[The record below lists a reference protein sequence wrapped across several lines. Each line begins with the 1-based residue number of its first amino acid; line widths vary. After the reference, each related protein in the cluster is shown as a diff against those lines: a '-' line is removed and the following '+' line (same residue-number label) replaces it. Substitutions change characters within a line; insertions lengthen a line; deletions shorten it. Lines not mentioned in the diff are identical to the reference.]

1 MGNSYSIFVILIR
14 YRTMNANT
22 IKKKQLGN
30 KIKEWRKQRDITQE
44 DFAGKIERSTEA
56 VSMIERG
63 INFPSPDTV
72 AKMSEVLGIPI
83 HEFYKYSDEAK
94 ASAKTQKLID
104 EITGRLYKMDE
115 KYLKIMLKV
124 ADGLIE

>member
-1 MGNSYSIFVILIR
+1 
-14 YRTMNANT
+14 MNANT

-30 KIKEWRKQRDITQE
+30 KIKEWRKQRNITQE

-72 AKMSEVLGIPI
+72 AKMSVVLGIPI
-83 HEFYKYSDEAK
+83 HEFYKYGDEAK